1 MFLGTLKGSEP
12 FIYSTI
18 TPLDWKV
25 AMVAVRDI
33 GHNIADNLIRET
45 QPATSPYTYEL
56 HGPQAYS
63 PLDVHAVFTDVLG
76 PTIAMKPVEKHE
88 LHGFYSKLFPPQIVD
103 DWVEMALCFLP
114 EGIAEAEISGGGA
127 GGTAVV
133 RGKTGLF
140 EAIKEALA
148 AAGLSRPE

>member
-1 MFLGTLKGSEP
+1 MFPSTLRGSEP
-12 FIYSTI
+12 FFYSTI

-33 GHNIADNLIRET
+33 GRSIADDLVRAA
-45 QPATSPYTYEL
+45 PRATSPYTYEL

-63 PLDVHAVFTDVLG
+63 PLDVHAAFTEVLG
-76 PTIAMKPVEKHE
+76 PSVAMRPVEKHE
-88 LHGFYSKLFPPQIVD
+88 LHDFYGKLFPPQIVD
-103 DWVEMALCFLP
+103 DWVEMALSFQP
-114 EGIAEAEISGGGA
+114 GGIAEAEISRGGA
-127 GGTAVV
+127 GGAEVV

-148 AAGLSRPE
+148 AAGLSGPA